1 MAAIDD
7 CKTARGYKRSYHFIK
22 RIQQAERER
31 EREAIERAEGDIE
44 CEEMRAT
51 ERMKETSS

>member
-1 MAAIDD
+1 M
-7 CKTARGYKRSYHFIK
+7 TARQPVATKEATILSRGSSKQR
-22 RIQQAERER
+22 ERER